1 MLHLEGASG
10 ITAAHDGLL
19 KHRLRS
25 VSTTLGL
32 TEVNRNETELLERVH

>member
-10 ITAAHDGLL
+10 ITTGHDGLL
-19 KHRLRS
+19 KHRLRR

-32 TEVNRNETELLERVH
+32 AEVNRNEIELLERVH